1 MQTLSEK
8 LGSRKF
14 WMAVAA
20 FLGSLGAS
28 IAGMAT
34 YNEGLAIVGAICAM
48 LSAAIYAAAEA
59 YTDGKRAEANATITN
74 VTTTKTI
81 GATST
86 TSRDIVEKVLAS
98 DIPTTSQ
105 E

>member
-1 MQTLSEK
+1 MQTFLEK
-8 LGSRKF
+8 ISSRKF

-20 FLGSLGAS
+20 FLASIGAS
-28 IAGMAT
+28 IGGMAT
-34 YNEGLAIVGAICAM
+34 YNENLAIAGAICAM

-59 YTDGKRAEANATITN
+59 YADGKRAEANVTVTN
-74 VTTTKTI
+74 ITTTKTI

-86 TSRDIVEKVLAS
+86 TAKDVVEKILTN
-98 DIPTTSQ
+98 DISSTSQ

>member
-1 MQTLSEK
+1 
-8 LGSRKF
+8 
-14 WMAVAA
+14 MAVAA

-34 YNEGLAIVGAICAM
+34 YNESLAIVGAICAM

-59 YTDGKRAEANATITN
+59 YTDGKRAEANLTVTN

-86 TSRDIVEKVLAS
+86 TAKDVVEKILAN
-98 DIPTTSQ
+98 DIQTPTQ